1 MFISKYKYY
10 ELCDKAELN
19 YKLEEEIKKLEYL
32 LNTRERTCK
41 VGPWCE
47 KCGHWVED
55 HSRIISNQIDEYSF
69 EDAYYGVPL
78 PEYIGGRVGYCNKY
92 INTLCP
98 DFTFKEELNNG

>member
-10 ELCDKAELN
+10 ELCDKAEIN
-19 YKLEEEIKKLEYL
+19 KELEKQIKKLELL

-47 KCGHWVED
+47 KCGHWVKD
-55 HSRIISNQIDEYSF
+55 YSKVTSSWINDYGL
-69 EDAYYGVPL
+69 EDAYYGVPI
-78 PEYIGGRVGYCNKY
+78 PETIGGKVGYCNKY

-98 DFTFKEELNNG
+98 DFKFKEEIK

>member
-1 MFISKYKYY
+1 MFISKDKYY

-19 YKLEEEIKKLEYL
+19 DELEKQIKKLEHL

-47 KCGHWVED
+47 KCGHWVTES
-55 HSRIISNQIDEYSF
+55 SRIVSHRISDYTL
-69 EDAYYGVPL
+69 EDAYFGISL
-78 PEYIGGRVGYCNKY
+78 PETIGGRVGYCNKY

-98 DFTFKEELNNG
+98 DFKLKENEL